1 MGKLSRVALIYI
13 GAVVVTAVVLV
24 ARGPFTGLRWQYVV
38 FLGILVIV
46 SESRATQL
54 RKGQITWSSSSAAM
68 LASVVLVGPVGAAIV
83 GACTALGLRR
93 GPHLLQRVFNTS
105 MYALSAYLA
114 GRAFL
119 AFGGHV
125 GLPDE
130 KSFPAIIAPFAA
142 AALILVAANHG
153 LLSGVLWLTRP
164 PDRMSSGASGAGV
177 GLSARLLL
185 SDLGYA
191 AYGLLMAALWS
202 VVGFF
207 APLLVLIPLFV
218 ARWAVTQ
225 FAEQQKAYEAT
236 VGALCQAVETK
247 DFYTRG
253 HSDRVSR
260 GSVMIAREIGMRGER
275 VEAIRYAGMLHDVG
289 KLGVPTKVLRK
300 TGKLTEE
307 EYAAIQL
314 HPMRGLDIV
323 REIGF
328 LDEALAGIMHHHE
341 RIDGRGYPMG
351 LAGDEIPEFAR
362 VLAVADAFDSMTS
375 TRSYRGA
382 RPVSEA
388 IEELR
393 KWSGTQF
400 DPAFVDAFVAA
411 LKREG
416 WQLPE
421 PPAGAR
427 GRRPGHRHR
436 AGSRRPGRPHPGHRQ
451 PVDPITLS
459 GPSARRR
466 ELRRYPW
473 QVRDSGQL
481 LLVVAAGVTLVAA
494 VAQTAAEGLK
504 DPRIAIAFGALIAFG
519 EVLRLNLPGD
529 RETAPIG
536 FAGALAYA
544 LLIRV
549 GTHFVQHSAEQVVT
563 VATIGMIIG
572 ALPHLAV
579 GRPARVSGM
588 ATRLLCVACVAYIFR
603 PLAGNSAVEKHWG
616 LAFTLMT
623 SLTVLALL
631 LEAVLTAL
639 LRVGRAAGQVP
650 GGAGGRDA
658 RPAATGRGG
667 GRLGA
672 AHRVRGG
679 SDGAVLAGRVHRAA
693 ARHPGGVPPVRRD
706 PGHLPADRAGA
717 GQGDRDRRVRRNRSF
732 RTGQQAR
739 GRDRPGAR
747 HPRAR
752 AARARVRRADARHR
766 PAVAARPD
774 PRRGHRAGLP
784 AGPAA
789 HRRARRRRDPAG
801 PGAWLGGRDRAPAER
816 ALPGHRSARPP
827 AAPPLRPA
835 R

>member
-1 MGKLSRVALIYI
+1 
-13 GAVVVTAVVLV
+13 
-24 ARGPFTGLRWQYVV
+24 
-38 FLGILVIV
+38 
-46 SESRATQL
+46 
-54 RKGQITWSSSSAAM
+54 M
-68 LASVVLVGPVGAAIV
+68 LASVVLAGPVGAAIV

-93 GPHLLQRVFNTS
+93 GPSILQRVFNTA

-119 AFGGHV
+119 ALGGQV

-130 KSFPAIIAPFAA
+130 NSFPGIIAPFAG
-142 AALILVAANHG
+142 AALVLVVANHG

-164 PDRMSSGASGAGV
+164 PDGTPSGVGV
-177 GLSARLLL
+177 GLSGRLLL

-191 AYGLLMAALWS
+191 AYGLLIAALWS

-218 ARWAVTQ
+218 ARWAVAQ

-289 KLGVPTKVLRK
+289 KLGVPTKVLQK

-382 RPVSEA
+382 RPVAEA

-416 WQLPE
+416 WQRPE
-421 PPAGAR
+421 PPVIAADDLATVTAQDHDDPGA
-427 GRRPGHRHR
+427 P
-436 AGSRRPGRPHPGHRQ
+436 
-451 PVDPITLS
+451 
-459 GPSARRR
+459 
-466 ELRRYPW
+466 
-473 QVRDSGQL
+473 
-481 LLVVAAGVTLVAA
+481 
-494 VAQTAAEGLK
+494 
-504 DPRIAIAFGALIAFG
+504 
-519 EVLRLNLPGD
+519 
-529 RETAPIG
+529 
-536 FAGALAYA
+536 
-544 LLIRV
+544 
-549 GTHFVQHSAEQVVT
+549 
-563 VATIGMIIG
+563 
-572 ALPHLAV
+572 
-579 GRPARVSGM
+579 
-588 ATRLLCVACVAYIFR
+588 
-603 PLAGNSAVEKHWG
+603 
-616 LAFTLMT
+616 
-623 SLTVLALL
+623 
-631 LEAVLTAL
+631 
-639 LRVGRAAGQVP
+639 LRVI
-650 GGAGGRDA
+650 DS
-658 RPAATGRGG
+658 
-667 GRLGA
+667 L
-672 AHRVRGG
+672 
-679 SDGAVLAGRVHRAA
+679 
-693 ARHPGGVPPVRRD
+693 
-706 PGHLPADRAGA
+706 
-717 GQGDRDRRVRRNRSF
+717 
-732 RTGQQAR
+732 
-739 GRDRPGAR
+739 
-747 HPRAR
+747 
-752 AARARVRRADARHR
+752 
-766 PAVAARPD
+766 
-774 PRRGHRAGLP
+774 
-784 AGPAA
+784 
-789 HRRARRRRDPAG
+789 
-801 PGAWLGGRDRAPAER
+801 
-816 ALPGHRSARPP
+816 
-827 AAPPLRPA
+827 
-835 R
+835 

>member
-1 MGKLSRVALIYI
+1 MGKLSRVALLYI
-13 GAVVVTAVVLV
+13 GAVVVSAVVLV
-24 ARGPFTGLRWQYVV
+24 ARGPFAGLAWHYVV

-54 RKGQITWSSSSAAM
+54 RKGQLTWSPSSAAM
-68 LASVVLVGPVGAAIV
+68 LASVVLAGPVGAAIV

-93 GPHLLQRVFNTS
+93 GPSILQRVFNTA

-119 AFGGHV
+119 ALGGHV

-130 KSFPAIIAPFAA
+130 KSFPGIIAPFAG
-142 AALILVAANHG
+142 AALVLVVANHG

-164 PDRMSSGASGAGV
+164 PDGTPSGVGV
-177 GLSARLLL
+177 GLSGRLLL

-191 AYGLLMAALWS
+191 AYGLLIAALWS

-218 ARWAVTQ
+218 ARWAVAQ

-289 KLGVPTKVLRK
+289 KLGVPTKVLQK

-307 EYAAIQL
+307 EYDAIQL

-382 RPVSEA
+382 RPVAEA

-416 WQLPE
+416 WQRPE
-421 PPAGAR
+421 PP
-427 GRRPGHRHR
+427 
-436 AGSRRPGRPHPGHRQ
+436 
-451 PVDPITLS
+451 
-459 GPSARRR
+459 
-466 ELRRYPW
+466 
-473 QVRDSGQL
+473 
-481 LLVVAAGVTLVAA
+481 
-494 VAQTAAEGLK
+494 
-504 DPRIAIAFGALIAFG
+504 
-519 EVLRLNLPGD
+519 
-529 RETAPIG
+529 
-536 FAGALAYA
+536 
-544 LLIRV
+544 
-549 GTHFVQHSAEQVVT
+549 
-563 VATIGMIIG
+563 
-572 ALPHLAV
+572 
-579 GRPARVSGM
+579 
-588 ATRLLCVACVAYIFR
+588 
-603 PLAGNSAVEKHWG
+603 
-616 LAFTLMT
+616 
-623 SLTVLALL
+623 VLATDDL
-631 LEAVLTAL
+631 ATVTAQDHDDPGAP
-639 LRVGRAAGQVP
+639 LRVI
-650 GGAGGRDA
+650 DS
-658 RPAATGRGG
+658 
-667 GRLGA
+667 L
-672 AHRVRGG
+672 
-679 SDGAVLAGRVHRAA
+679 
-693 ARHPGGVPPVRRD
+693 
-706 PGHLPADRAGA
+706 
-717 GQGDRDRRVRRNRSF
+717 
-732 RTGQQAR
+732 
-739 GRDRPGAR
+739 
-747 HPRAR
+747 
-752 AARARVRRADARHR
+752 
-766 PAVAARPD
+766 
-774 PRRGHRAGLP
+774 
-784 AGPAA
+784 
-789 HRRARRRRDPAG
+789 
-801 PGAWLGGRDRAPAER
+801 
-816 ALPGHRSARPP
+816 
-827 AAPPLRPA
+827 
-835 R
+835 

>member
-1 MGKLSRVALIYI
+1 MGKLSRVALLYI
-13 GAVVVTAVVLV
+13 GVVVVLAVVLV
-24 ARGPFTGLRWQYVV
+24 ARGPFTGLSWQYVV

-54 RKGQITWSSSSAAM
+54 RKGQLTWSSSSAAM

-93 GPHLLQRVFNTS
+93 GPHVLQRVFNTS

-119 AFGGHV
+119 ALGGHV

-130 KSFPAIIAPFAA
+130 DSFPGIIAPFAG
-142 AALILVAANHG
+142 AALIHVVTNHG
-153 LLSGVLWLTRP
+153 LLSGVLWLTRSP
-164 PDRMSSGASGAGV
+164 GRMPSGAVGGGV

-185 SDLGYA
+185 SDVGYA

-218 ARWAVTQ
+218 ARWAVAQ

-260 GSVMIAREIGMRGER
+260 GSVMIAREIGMRIER

-289 KLGVPTKVLRK
+289 KLGVPTKVLQK

-382 RPVSEA
+382 RPVGEA

-416 WQLPE
+416 WQRPE
-421 PPAGAR
+421 PP
-427 GRRPGHRHR
+427 
-436 AGSRRPGRPHPGHRQ
+436 
-451 PVDPITLS
+451 
-459 GPSARRR
+459 
-466 ELRRYPW
+466 
-473 QVRDSGQL
+473 
-481 LLVVAAGVTLVAA
+481 
-494 VAQTAAEGLK
+494 
-504 DPRIAIAFGALIAFG
+504 
-519 EVLRLNLPGD
+519 
-529 RETAPIG
+529 
-536 FAGALAYA
+536 
-544 LLIRV
+544 
-549 GTHFVQHSAEQVVT
+549 
-563 VATIGMIIG
+563 
-572 ALPHLAV
+572 
-579 GRPARVSGM
+579 
-588 ATRLLCVACVAYIFR
+588 
-603 PLAGNSAVEKHWG
+603 
-616 LAFTLMT
+616 
-623 SLTVLALL
+623 VLAADDL
-631 LEAVLTAL
+631 ASIAAQDHDDPGAP
-639 LRVGRAAGQVP
+639 LRV
-650 GGAGGRDA
+650 
-658 RPAATGRGG
+658 
-667 GRLGA
+667 
-672 AHRVRGG
+672 
-679 SDGAVLAGRVHRAA
+679 
-693 ARHPGGVPPVRRD
+693 
-706 PGHLPADRAGA
+706 ADSR
-717 GQGDRDRRVRRNRSF
+717 
-732 RTGQQAR
+732 
-739 GRDRPGAR
+739 
-747 HPRAR
+747 
-752 AARARVRRADARHR
+752 
-766 PAVAARPD
+766 
-774 PRRGHRAGLP
+774 
-784 AGPAA
+784 
-789 HRRARRRRDPAG
+789 
-801 PGAWLGGRDRAPAER
+801 
-816 ALPGHRSARPP
+816 
-827 AAPPLRPA
+827 
-835 R
+835 

>member
-1 MGKLSRVALIYI
+1 MGKLSRVALLYI
-13 GAVVVTAVVLV
+13 GAVVVSAVVLV

-54 RKGQITWSSSSAAM
+54 RKGQLTWSPSSAAM
-68 LASVVLVGPVGAAIV
+68 LASVVLAGPVGAAIV

-93 GPHLLQRVFNTS
+93 GPSILQRVFNTA

-119 AFGGHV
+119 ALGGQV

-130 KSFPAIIAPFAA
+130 QSFPGIIAPFAG
-142 AALILVAANHG
+142 AALVLVVANHG

-164 PDRMSSGASGAGV
+164 PDGTPSGVGV
-177 GLSARLLL
+177 GLSGRLLL

-191 AYGLLMAALWS
+191 AYGLLIAALWS

-218 ARWAVTQ
+218 ARWAVAQ

-289 KLGVPTKVLRK
+289 KLGVPTKVLQK

-382 RPVSEA
+382 RPVAEA

-416 WQLPE
+416 WQRPE
-421 PPAGAR
+421 PPVIAADDLATVTAQDHDDPGA
-427 GRRPGHRHR
+427 P
-436 AGSRRPGRPHPGHRQ
+436 
-451 PVDPITLS
+451 
-459 GPSARRR
+459 
-466 ELRRYPW
+466 
-473 QVRDSGQL
+473 
-481 LLVVAAGVTLVAA
+481 
-494 VAQTAAEGLK
+494 
-504 DPRIAIAFGALIAFG
+504 
-519 EVLRLNLPGD
+519 
-529 RETAPIG
+529 
-536 FAGALAYA
+536 
-544 LLIRV
+544 
-549 GTHFVQHSAEQVVT
+549 
-563 VATIGMIIG
+563 
-572 ALPHLAV
+572 
-579 GRPARVSGM
+579 
-588 ATRLLCVACVAYIFR
+588 
-603 PLAGNSAVEKHWG
+603 
-616 LAFTLMT
+616 
-623 SLTVLALL
+623 
-631 LEAVLTAL
+631 
-639 LRVGRAAGQVP
+639 LRVI
-650 GGAGGRDA
+650 DS
-658 RPAATGRGG
+658 
-667 GRLGA
+667 L
-672 AHRVRGG
+672 
-679 SDGAVLAGRVHRAA
+679 
-693 ARHPGGVPPVRRD
+693 
-706 PGHLPADRAGA
+706 
-717 GQGDRDRRVRRNRSF
+717 
-732 RTGQQAR
+732 
-739 GRDRPGAR
+739 
-747 HPRAR
+747 
-752 AARARVRRADARHR
+752 
-766 PAVAARPD
+766 
-774 PRRGHRAGLP
+774 
-784 AGPAA
+784 
-789 HRRARRRRDPAG
+789 
-801 PGAWLGGRDRAPAER
+801 
-816 ALPGHRSARPP
+816 
-827 AAPPLRPA
+827 
-835 R
+835 

>member
-1 MGKLSRVALIYI
+1 LGKLSRVALLYI
-13 GAVVVTAVVLV
+13 SAVVVSAVVLV

-54 RKGQITWSSSSAAM
+54 RKGQLTWSPSSAAM
-68 LASVVLVGPVGAAIV
+68 LASVVLAGPVGAAIV

-93 GPHLLQRVFNTS
+93 GPSILQRVFNTA

-119 AFGGHV
+119 ALGGQV

-130 KSFPAIIAPFAA
+130 NSFPGIIAPFAGA
-142 AALILVAANHG
+142 AVVLVVANHG

-164 PDRMSSGASGAGV
+164 PDGAPSGVGV
-177 GLSARLLL
+177 GLSGRLLL

-191 AYGLLMAALWS
+191 AYGLLIAALWS

-218 ARWAVTQ
+218 ARWAVAQ

-260 GSVMIAREIGMRGER
+260 GSVMIAREIGMRAER

-289 KLGVPTKVLRK
+289 KLGVPTKVLQK

-351 LAGDEIPEFAR
+351 LAGAEIPEFAR

-382 RPVSEA
+382 RPVAEA

-416 WQLPE
+416 WLRPE
-421 PPAGAR
+421 A
-427 GRRPGHRHR
+427 
-436 AGSRRPGRPHPGHRQ
+436 
-451 PVDPITLS
+451 PVI
-459 GPSARRR
+459 
-466 ELRRYPW
+466 
-473 QVRDSGQL
+473 
-481 LLVVAAGVTLVAA
+481 AADDLATVT
-494 VAQTAAEGLK
+494 AQ
-504 DPRIAIAFGALIAFG
+504 DH
-519 EVLRLNLPGD
+519 D
-529 RETAPIG
+529 
-536 FAGALAYA
+536 
-544 LLIRV
+544 
-549 GTHFVQHSAEQVVT
+549 
-563 VATIGMIIG
+563 
-572 ALPHLAV
+572 
-579 GRPARVSGM
+579 
-588 ATRLLCVACVAYIFR
+588 
-603 PLAGNSAVEKHWG
+603 
-616 LAFTLMT
+616 
-623 SLTVLALL
+623 
-631 LEAVLTAL
+631 
-639 LRVGRAAGQVP
+639 
-650 GGAGGRDA
+650 
-658 RPAATGRGG
+658 
-667 GRLGA
+667 
-672 AHRVRGG
+672 
-679 SDGAVLAGRVHRAA
+679 
-693 ARHPGGVPPVRRD
+693 D
-706 PGHLPADRAGA
+706 PGA
-717 GQGDRDRRVRRNRSF
+717 
-732 RTGQQAR
+732 
-739 GRDRPGAR
+739 
-747 HPRAR
+747 
-752 AARARVRRADARHR
+752 
-766 PAVAARPD
+766 
-774 PRRGHRAGLP
+774 
-784 AGPAA
+784 
-789 HRRARRRRDPAG
+789 
-801 PGAWLGGRDRAPAER
+801 
-816 ALPGHRSARPP
+816 
-827 AAPPLRPA
+827 PLRIVDSL
-835 R
+835 

>member
-1 MGKLSRVALIYI
+1 MGKLSRVALLYI
-13 GAVVVTAVVLV
+13 GAVVVSAVVLV

-54 RKGQITWSSSSAAM
+54 RKGQLTWSPSSAAM
-68 LASVVLVGPVGAAIV
+68 LASVVLAGPVGAAIV

-93 GPHLLQRVFNTS
+93 GPSILQRVFNTA

-119 AFGGHV
+119 ALGGQV

-130 KSFPAIIAPFAA
+130 NSFPGIIAPFAG
-142 AALILVAANHG
+142 AALVLVVANHG

-164 PDRMSSGASGAGV
+164 PDGTPSGVGV
-177 GLSARLLL
+177 GLSGRLLL

-191 AYGLLMAALWS
+191 AYGLLIAALWS

-218 ARWAVTQ
+218 ARWAVAQ

-260 GSVMIAREIGMRGER
+260 GSVMIAREIGMHGER

-289 KLGVPTKVLRK
+289 KLGVPTKVLQK

-382 RPVSEA
+382 RPVAEA

-416 WQLPE
+416 WLRSEAPVIAADDLATVTAQDHDDP
-421 PPAGAR
+421 GA
-427 GRRPGHRHR
+427 P
-436 AGSRRPGRPHPGHRQ
+436 
-451 PVDPITLS
+451 
-459 GPSARRR
+459 
-466 ELRRYPW
+466 
-473 QVRDSGQL
+473 
-481 LLVVAAGVTLVAA
+481 
-494 VAQTAAEGLK
+494 
-504 DPRIAIAFGALIAFG
+504 
-519 EVLRLNLPGD
+519 
-529 RETAPIG
+529 
-536 FAGALAYA
+536 
-544 LLIRV
+544 
-549 GTHFVQHSAEQVVT
+549 
-563 VATIGMIIG
+563 
-572 ALPHLAV
+572 
-579 GRPARVSGM
+579 
-588 ATRLLCVACVAYIFR
+588 
-603 PLAGNSAVEKHWG
+603 
-616 LAFTLMT
+616 
-623 SLTVLALL
+623 
-631 LEAVLTAL
+631 
-639 LRVGRAAGQVP
+639 LRVI
-650 GGAGGRDA
+650 DS
-658 RPAATGRGG
+658 
-667 GRLGA
+667 L
-672 AHRVRGG
+672 
-679 SDGAVLAGRVHRAA
+679 
-693 ARHPGGVPPVRRD
+693 
-706 PGHLPADRAGA
+706 
-717 GQGDRDRRVRRNRSF
+717 
-732 RTGQQAR
+732 
-739 GRDRPGAR
+739 
-747 HPRAR
+747 
-752 AARARVRRADARHR
+752 
-766 PAVAARPD
+766 
-774 PRRGHRAGLP
+774 
-784 AGPAA
+784 
-789 HRRARRRRDPAG
+789 
-801 PGAWLGGRDRAPAER
+801 
-816 ALPGHRSARPP
+816 
-827 AAPPLRPA
+827 
-835 R
+835 